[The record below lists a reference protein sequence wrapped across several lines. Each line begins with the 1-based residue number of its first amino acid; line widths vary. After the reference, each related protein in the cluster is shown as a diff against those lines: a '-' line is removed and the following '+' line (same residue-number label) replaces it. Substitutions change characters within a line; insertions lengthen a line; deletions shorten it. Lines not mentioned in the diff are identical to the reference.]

1 MTNETPCVV
10 VQNVGGESYII
21 PKSEI
26 IGIRI
31 VTGRDVAFILTD
43 GDEIVLF
50 ENKKDCV
57 EDEIKVERMLIPQLC
72 KELGFEFVVNTA
84 NIVNEIFE
92 YPDGFEDDYEDDE
105 NDWYSKI

>member
-1 MTNETPCVV
+1 MK
-10 VQNVGGESYII
+10 I
-21 PKSEI
+21 
-26 IGIRI
+26 
-31 VTGRDVAFILTD
+31 
-43 GDEIVLF
+43 
-50 ENKKDCV
+50 KKDCV

-105 NDWYSKI
+105 ND

>member
-1 MTNETPCVV
+1 MKMTNETPCVV
-10 VQNVGGESYII
+10 VPNVGGETYILC
-21 PKSEI
+21 KSEI

-31 VTGRDVAFILTD
+31 VDGRDVAFILTN

-72 KELGFEFVVNTA
+72 TELGFEFVVNTA

-105 NDWYSKI
+105 ND